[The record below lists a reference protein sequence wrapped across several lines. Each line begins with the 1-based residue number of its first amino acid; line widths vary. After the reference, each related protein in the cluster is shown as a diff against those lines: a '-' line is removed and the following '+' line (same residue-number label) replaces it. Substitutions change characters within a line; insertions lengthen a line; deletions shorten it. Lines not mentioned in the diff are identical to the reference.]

1 MMTFQWILST
11 PIPVSYKEKLV
22 SSQSPSIS
30 VHFSFS
36 EDSFLPEDEN
46 IFNSE
51 YFIPLS
57 VDEKK
62 RLYKPWEKSLI
73 IKVFGRKVGY
83 RYPLLK
89 LTTMWSLTKDLTLI
103 DLGNDFYLIKFKLD
117 DNYIKVLHGRPW
129 PKFSHN

>member
-1 MMTFQWILST
+1 MRI
-11 PIPVSYKEKLV
+11 
-22 SSQSPSIS
+22 
-30 VHFSFS
+30 
-36 EDSFLPEDEN
+36 FLT
-46 IFNSE
+46 E

-117 DNYIKVLHGRPW
+117 DNYIKVLHGGPW